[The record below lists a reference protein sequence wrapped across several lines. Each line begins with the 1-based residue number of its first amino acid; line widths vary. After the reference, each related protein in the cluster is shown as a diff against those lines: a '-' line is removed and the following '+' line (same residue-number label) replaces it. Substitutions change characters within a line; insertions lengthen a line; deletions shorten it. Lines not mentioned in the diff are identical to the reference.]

1 MTQHL
6 KLFTPGP
13 GDVDEAVLAAM
24 ATPVIRHYGADWM
37 EIYNE
42 TQMLLRKFYKT
53 GNDIFII
60 PGPASAL
67 MDMAIGS
74 LVATGQKVIIGM
86 NGFFGDR
93 LSDIAVGYGA
103 TVVPFTAPLG
113 QPLDPALLR
122 ELLHKHPEVEVV
134 ALVHHETSTTV
145 LNPLQELAEVVRS
158 AGKVMVVDA
167 VSSLGGVELSVDE
180 WGIDVCVTSTNKCLE
195 AIPGIGFI
203 SVSQNAWDLVDRQ
216 PQIAHGWY
224 LSLRTWRKYTQ
235 EWGTWHPSPVTLPAN
250 NVLAVLTS
258 MRKIVAGGLDAHLA
272 KYVRAS
278 QIVCMGMKNV
288 GFEMFVAEKYAS
300 PIVTAFKARPEFAVA
315 ELSNWL
321 ENERSIAIG
330 GALGELSGKI
340 FRVGHLGKAAERE
353 YLIDFLVAIEEF
365 LREKGIVTPLG
376 ASLVGLDSISKSV

>member
-1 MTQHL
+1 
-6 KLFTPGP
+6 
-13 GDVDEAVLAAM
+13 
-24 ATPVIRHYGADWM
+24 
-37 EIYNE
+37 
-42 TQMLLRKFYKT
+42 
-53 GNDIFII
+53 
-60 PGPASAL
+60 
-67 MDMAIGS
+67 
-74 LVATGQKVIIGM
+74 VATGQKVIIGL
-86 NGFFGDR
+86 NGFFGNR

-103 TVVPFTAPLG
+103 TVVPFTAALG

-145 LNPLQELAEVVRS
+145 LNPLHELADVVRS

-167 VSSLGGVELSVDE
+167 VSSLGGVELPVDE
-180 WGIDVCVTSTNKCLE
+180 WGIDVCVTATNKCLE

-203 SVSQNAWDLVDRQ
+203 SVSQHAWDLVDRQ

-224 LSLRTWRKYTQ
+224 LSLRTWRKYVQ

-258 MRKIVAGGLDAHLA
+258 MRKIVEGGLDAHLA

-278 QIVCMGMKNV
+278 QIVRMGMKNL
-288 GFEMFVAEKYAS
+288 GFEMFVPEKYAA
-300 PIVTAFKARPEFAVA
+300 PIVTAFKARPEFEVT

-376 ASLVGLDSISKSV
+376 ASLVGLDNISRSA